1 MNKVNI
7 CLCCQQKKPLN
18 IHIRIGMDDLPSVF
32 PALPDPPDNGFWS
45 GNILRAYSI
54 LHDSYA
60 HGTRALNSSDNDSH
74 RLRLHAD
81 RILNSKLAI
90 LEALEPEVVNPL
102 WVRTAAHALAGLV
115 VELERA
121 SVLIDDV

>member
-1 MNKVNI
+1 M
-7 CLCCQQKKPLN
+7 
-18 IHIRIGMDDLPSVF
+18 
-32 PALPDPPDNGFWS
+32 
-45 GNILRAYSI
+45 
-54 LHDSYA
+54 
-60 HGTRALNSSDNDSH
+60 HGTRALNGGDNDSH

-102 WVRTAAHALAGLV
+102 WVQTAARALAGLV

-121 SVLIDDV
+121 SVLIDDM